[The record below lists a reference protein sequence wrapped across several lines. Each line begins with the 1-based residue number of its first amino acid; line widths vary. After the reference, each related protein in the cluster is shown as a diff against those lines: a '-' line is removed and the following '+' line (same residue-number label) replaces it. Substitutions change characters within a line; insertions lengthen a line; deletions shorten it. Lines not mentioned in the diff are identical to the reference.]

1 MIAGVR
7 IFCPVEATL
16 HSTAYEALRAENEAL
31 RARLRAS
38 EEQARAYREQLA
50 LVEHELAGL
59 KRLIFG
65 IKRERFVP
73 VAQTDG
79 LPVADIRSA
88 FEAQK
93 KEPAPGE
100 RLSCGDGPSPKR
112 AAKKKPVRQVLPAH
126 LPREVIVIEPDVDT
140 SELKKI
146 GEEITETLDYR
157 PARLVVIRRVRPKYV
172 DPRNE
177 ERGVIIAALP
187 TRAIE
192 KGMAEP
198 SLLAHVV
205 IEKYVDHLPLY
216 RQIQRFNR
224 EGITL
229 SGSTLGDWVASSAE
243 LLAPLYEALKQEAL
257 AGGYIQADETPI
269 PVQHEQTKGK
279 THRGYYWVYHAP
291 LGGLLL
297 VDYQPG
303 RSRDG
308 PKDVLDGYQGALQ
321 SDGYAVY
328 DSYDGR
334 EGITSYN
341 CWAHARR
348 YFYEALGNAPDW
360 AGHVLEEIGRLYE
373 VERLLREASPEE
385 RQRLRQAQA
394 VPVLCRLKSWLETH
408 PGLPKSPWGQAVHY
422 SLGRWAKLC
431 RYTEDGRIEID
442 NNLVENAIRPIAL
455 GRKNY
460 LFSGSHEA
468 AQRAAMLYSLLATCK
483 QHQVNPETW
492 LGDVLGRIA
501 SHPMKRVHELLPH
514 HWKGGQG

>member
-7 IFCPVEATL
+7 IFCPVETTL

-38 EEQARAYREQLA
+38 EEQARAYREKLA
-50 LVEHELAGL
+50 LVEHELYGL

-73 VAQTDG
+73 VTDG
-79 LPVADIRSA
+79 LPV
-88 FEAQK
+88 FEAEQK
-93 KEPAPGE
+93 GPRAGE
-100 RLSCGDGPSPKR
+100 RLPGGEGPSPKR
-112 AAKKKPVRQVLPAH
+112 AAKKKPMRQVLPAH
-126 LPREVIVIEPDVDT
+126 LPREVIVIEPEVDT
-140 SELKKI
+140 SHLKKI
-146 GEEITETLDYR
+146 GEEITETLAYR
-157 PARLVVIRRVRPKYV
+157 PAQLVVIRRVRPKYV

-177 ERGVIIAALP
+177 QRGVIIAALP

-216 RQIQRFNR
+216 RQIQRFKR

-229 SGSTLGDWVASSAE
+229 SASTLGDWVASSAE

-257 AGGYIQADETPI
+257 SGGYIQADETPI
-269 PVQHEQTKGK
+269 AVQDEQTKGK

-291 LGGLLL
+291 LRSL
-297 VDYQPG
+297 VVMDYQQG
-303 RSRDG
+303 RGRDG
-308 PKDVLDGYQGALQ
+308 PKDMLDGYQGALQ

-334 EGITSYN
+334 PGMTSYN

-360 AGHVLEEIGRLYE
+360 AAHVLEEIGRLYE
-373 VERLLREASPEE
+373 VERLLREREASPES
-385 RQRLRQAQA
+385 RCQLRQGQA
-394 VPVLCRLKSWLETH
+394 VPVLARLKMYLEAH
-408 PGLPKSPWGQAVHY
+408 PGLPKSPWGQAVAY
-422 SLGRWAKLC
+422 SLARWAKLI

-455 GRKNY
+455 GRRNY

-468 AQRAAMLYSLLATCK
+468 AQRAAVIYSLLATCK
-483 QHQVNPETW
+483 KHEVNPETW

-501 SHPMKRVHELLPH
+501 SYPMKRVHELLPH
-514 HWKGGQG
+514 HWKNSKG